1 MKLRDKIL
9 ILVLGILIFGN
20 IGAIACT
27 YYSTGV
33 IDFILVATLGSLIFV
48 DSGVVI
54 CSRNSGG
61 ITKEISN

>member
-1 MKLRDKIL
+1 MRLRDKIL

-33 IDFILVATLGSLIFV
+33 IDLILVATLGSLIFV

-54 CSRNSGG
+54 CSRNSGV
-61 ITKEISN
+61 IAKEISS

>member
-27 YYSTGV
+27 YYSTGF
-33 IDFILVATLGSLIFV
+33 IDLILVVTLGALIFV

-61 ITKEISN
+61 ITKGISN

>member
-9 ILVLGILIFGN
+9 ILILGILIFGN

-33 IDFILVATLGSLIFV
+33 IDLILVVALGFLVFM
-48 DSGVVI
+48 DAGVVA
-54 CSRNSGG
+54 CSYSNSRM
-61 ITKEISN
+61 TKLSSS